1 MSNPSETFIRKV
13 RYWAHE
19 DRFGSLAVVRHRIRQ
34 MSAFGF
40 LAFGWGAI
48 SYSIWFGI
56 LWPMTAKYLLDAL
69 IYSLVV
75 AGSFAWLW
83 PAAIG

>member
-1 MSNPSETFIRKV
+1 MSG
-13 RYWAHE
+13 
-19 DRFGSLAVVRHRIRQ
+19 FGWK
-34 MSAFGF
+34 AFGF

-48 SYSIWFGI
+48 PYRIWFGI
-56 LWPMTAKYLLDAL
+56 LWPMTAMYLLDAL